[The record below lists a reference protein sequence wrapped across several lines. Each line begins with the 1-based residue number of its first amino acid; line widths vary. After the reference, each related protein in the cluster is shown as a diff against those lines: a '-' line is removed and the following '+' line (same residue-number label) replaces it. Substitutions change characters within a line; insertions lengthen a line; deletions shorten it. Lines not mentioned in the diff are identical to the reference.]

1 MPIVANFLPL
11 NTSLIRRVCANFD
24 KLQALPLGE
33 DKPAYICCLADERT
47 QSGKVK
53 SRQMHRTPP
62 GEKCRPSILIEIQV
76 GIGKLSF
83 GESSKQEANKQ

>member
-33 DKPAYICCLADERT
+33 ENLHTYVVWQLKGLNPAR
-47 QSGKVK
+47 
-53 SRQMHRTPP
+53 
-62 GEKCRPSILIEIQV
+62 
-76 GIGKLSF
+76 
-83 GESSKQEANKQ
+83 